1 MKKHTNIPVF
11 IPHFGCPNDCVF
23 CNQRKISGVKC
34 YDPDEVRNVIDTA
47 LSTAENDAED
57 RQIAFFGGSFTGIPR
72 NEMLYLLEM
81 AKEYIDRGLVSSVRL
96 STRPDYI
103 DDEILSV
110 LKSHGVRTVE
120 LGIQSASE
128 EVLSV
133 CRRGHTR
140 ADSERAM
147 KSVVEYGFELV
158 GQMMTGLPRST
169 PGTELETAKLIADC
183 GASAAR
189 IYPTVVFADT
199 TLYEMVRNGEYI
211 PLAEEEHVSRAAAV
225 LGYFDSRGIKVIRIG
240 LQAGEALINRDGVFG
255 CYDES
260 VGEKCYGAYYGKRI
274 TDLLAGRNVAGK
286 RVVIRVKPGEAS
298 RAAGYRGAN
307 RIMLK
312 NLGASSVS
320 IYEGADA
327 LAVEIL

>member
-34 YDPDEVRNVIDTA
+34 YDPDEVKNVIDAA
-47 LSTAENDAED
+47 LSTAGNDAED

-72 NEMLYLLEM
+72 YEMLYLLDL
-81 AKEYIDRGLVSSVRL
+81 AKEYIGRGLVSSVRL

-103 DDEILSV
+103 DGEILSI
-110 LKSHGVRTVE
+110 LRSHGVGTVE
-120 LGIQSASE
+120 LGIQSASD
-128 EVLSV
+128 EVLSA

-147 KSVVEYGFELV
+147 KAVVEYGFELV

-169 PGTELETAKLIADC
+169 PETELETAKLIADC

-189 IYPTVVFADT
+189 IYPTVVFTDT
-199 TLYEMVRNGEYI
+199 ALYGMVRSGEYV
-211 PLAEEEHVSRAAAV
+211 PLTEDEHVSRAASV
-225 LGYFDSRGIKVIRIG
+225 LEYFDSRGIKVIRIG

-260 VGEKCYGAYYGKRI
+260 VGEKCYGRFYGKRI
-274 TDLLAGRNVAGK
+274 TDLLAGRNISGK

-307 RIMLK
+307 KKMLE
-312 NLGASSVS
+312 NRGASSVS
-320 IYEGADA
+320 IYEGADT
-327 LAVEIL
+327 LAVEII